1 MRTSSTRTARTLAV
15 GSAVLA
21 LALELAGCAAGPD
34 NFNPAPSATSATT
47 PSPAPE
53 PVPVDDSVCTEDRV
67 RLDDD
72 RDVTCLRYK
81 DKLLSCDWVGAGAA
95 GDAQ

>member
-15 GSAVLA
+15 GSDALA
-21 LALELAGCAAGPD
+21 LALAGCAAGPD
-34 NFNPAPSATSATT
+34 DFNPSPSATSATT

-67 RLDDD
+67 RLNDD
-72 RDVTCLRYK
+72 RVVTCLRYK